1 MCCTCQGTLNRGDHC
16 NSIGATLQIK
26 SYKMSN
32 FAWWSACM
40 QNVQTM
46 LFMLFLFC
54 SGNSNSS
61 TAEFPA
67 VTKVK
72 GPILCMHDW
81 LTSQTGLV

>member
-1 MCCTCQGTLNRGDHC
+1 
-16 NSIGATLQIK
+16 
-26 SYKMSN
+26 
-32 FAWWSACM
+32 M

-67 VTKVK
+67 VTKAK